1 MAIGS
6 ICALNL
12 RIFKTTQ
19 TEAIMK
25 TLLRLAVLA
34 SLGTACE
41 VRAYAQT
48 EAQDANTKHV
58 ISDQDLDLLRKDI
71 RSQKKQLVA
80 ANLKLT
86 DAEATKFWPVYDRY
100 TADLIKINDKK
111 FALIQDY
118 ADHWGTMSD
127 EQASRF
133 LRDWLDVDIAITQ
146 LRQRYVPEV
155 TQVLNGRKT
164 ATFFQLDR
172 RISMMIDLQLAS
184 KLPIVQAQE

>member
-12 RIFKTTQ
+12 RIFTTTQ
-19 TEAIMK
+19 AEAIMK

-41 VRAYAQT
+41 VSAYAQT

-146 LRQRYVPEV
+146 LRQRYVTEV

>member
-1 MAIGS
+1 MVKALLGVAI
-6 ICALNL
+6 
-12 RIFKTTQ
+12 
-19 TEAIMK
+19 
-25 TLLRLAVLA
+25 LAF
-34 SLGTACE
+34 LGTACGIG
-41 VRAYAQT
+41 AYAQT
-48 EAQDANTKHV
+48 GAQDANTKHV

-80 ANLKLT
+80 LNLKLT
-86 DAEATKFWPVYDRY
+86 DGEATKFWPVYDRY

-111 FALIQDY
+111 YALIQDY
-118 ADHWGTMSD
+118 ADHWGTMTD

-133 LRDWLDVDIAITQ
+133 LRDWLDLDIAITQ

-155 TQVLNGRKT
+155 SQVLNGRKA

>member
-41 VRAYAQT
+41 VSAYAQT

>member
-12 RIFKTTQ
+12 RIFTTTQ
-19 TEAIMK
+19 AEAIMK

-41 VRAYAQT
+41 VSAYAQT

>member
-12 RIFKTTQ
+12 RIFTTTQ
-19 TEAIMK
+19 AEAIMK

-34 SLGTACE
+34 ALGTACE
-41 VRAYAQT
+41 VSAYAQT